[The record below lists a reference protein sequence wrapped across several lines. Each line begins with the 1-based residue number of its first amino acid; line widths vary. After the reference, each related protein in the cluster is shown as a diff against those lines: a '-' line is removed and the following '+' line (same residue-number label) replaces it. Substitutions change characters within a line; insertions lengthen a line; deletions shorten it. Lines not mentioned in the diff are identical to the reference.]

1 MALLLLCCFGA
12 AVAQQDTARESTLT
26 IPAYL
31 EAIDH
36 WSSELSQIKDHPQ
49 DLAELRRE
57 VPSEWKV
64 AAKGQTI
71 DVSTDWLREGLRT
84 AGNTREK
91 QAKAIEGL
99 QTHLT
104 AMRGEAEAL
113 LNAHAAADSSAPK
126 KLQTILARPE
136 FRHVDEGPNWLDK
149 QIELLRHW
157 ILGELERL
165 YNLFAGHE
173 RVQKSLRRI
182 PWVLLALAA
191 GVLFVWMVVRL
202 AGRTPRRA
210 LGIEIERPVVLRSW
224 QRTLEEAREAATRG
238 DFREAIR
245 LSYLAAILRLA
256 DLKFWKVD
264 PTRTH
269 REYLRLVKRDQT
281 EHEPLAQLTR
291 QFELAWYGEHPVT
304 QTDFDAAI
312 HELERLGC
320 A

>member
-1 MALLLLCCFGA
+1 
-12 AVAQQDTARESTLT
+12 
-26 IPAYL
+26 
-31 EAIDH
+31 
-36 WSSELSQIKDHPQ
+36 
-49 DLAELRRE
+49 
-57 VPSEWKV
+57 
-64 AAKGQTI
+64 
-71 DVSTDWLREGLRT
+71 
-84 AGNTREK
+84 
-91 QAKAIEGL
+91 
-99 QTHLT
+99 
-104 AMRGEAEAL
+104 MRGEAEAL